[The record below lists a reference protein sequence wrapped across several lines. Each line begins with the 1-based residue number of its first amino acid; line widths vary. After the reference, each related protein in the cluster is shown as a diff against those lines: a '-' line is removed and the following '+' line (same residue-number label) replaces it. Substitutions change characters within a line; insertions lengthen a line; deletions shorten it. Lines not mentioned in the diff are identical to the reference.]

1 MKALQVK
8 RVANKG
14 VIARQE
20 KRIKNLTD
28 GQDQYKDALRTLNKE
43 VKELKEKLEEEGHQ
57 RKKDQEAKQTV
68 EKEMM
73 ALLGQV
79 ETAKADVVKKFKDSL
94 AFIDS
99 YAEYYGVGFE
109 DCLKQ
114 VKSNYPHLDL
124 EKVSMDEPLPTTPTG
139 DTIPEGADGAIESEQ
154 DTQDDYVILAQPA
167 LNPPVIPLTPSANP
181 PVADDPS
188 SQDTPDQTKVTG
200 PHKTSRPHELRVFL
214 FLVKFI

>member
-28 GQDQYKDALRTLNKE
+28 GQDQYKDAFRTLNKE
-43 VKELKEKLEEEGHQ
+43 VKELKKKLEEEGRQ
-57 RKKDQEAKQTV
+57 RKKDQEAKETA
-68 EKEMM
+68 EKELT

-79 ETAKADVVKKFKDSL
+79 ETTKANAVKEFKDSP

-99 YAEYYGVGFE
+99 DAEYYAVGFE

-124 EKVSMDEPLPTTPTG
+124 VNVLMDEPLPTTPVG
-139 DTIPEGADGAIESEQ
+139 DAIPEGANGATELEQ
-154 DTQDDYVILAQPA
+154 DTQDDGVILAQPVV
-167 LNPPVIPLTPSANP
+167 NPPVIPLTLSANP
-181 PVADDPS
+181 LIADNLS
-188 SQDTPDQTKVTG
+188 SQDAPDQTKGNGT
-200 PHKTSRPHELRVFL
+200 PQDLSAS
-214 FLVKFI
+214 